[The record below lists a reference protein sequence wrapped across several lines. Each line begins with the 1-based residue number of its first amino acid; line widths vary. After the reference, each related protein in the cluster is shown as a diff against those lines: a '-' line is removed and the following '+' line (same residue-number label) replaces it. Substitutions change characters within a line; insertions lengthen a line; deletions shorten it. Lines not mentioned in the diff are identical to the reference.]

1 MTEKQL
7 QEFKK
12 ANNLKKIQKELS
24 DLIYVISLS
33 NYLTTK
39 EKNSVLEPLANLQL
53 IVSTKIHMIHKQNNF
68 KKEMMTIDDL
78 MKLCDLI

>member
-1 MTEKQL
+1 MTDKQL

-12 ANNLKKIQKELS
+12 ANNLKKIQKELLS

-53 IVSTKIHMIHKQNNF
+53 IVSTKIHIIHKQKNF
-68 KKEMMTIDDL
+68 KKEMMTIDL
-78 MKLCDLI
+78 MKLCDMI